1 MSSRLRT
8 HRCEATGA
16 SAKPAERRETTQG
29 IAVTKDEEISR
40 LRAALERIVM
50 EGKVYAA
57 HNALEPC
64 AQRMYDHAD
73 EALRGGKP

>member
-1 MSSRLRT
+1 
-8 HRCEATGA
+8 
-16 SAKPAERRETTQG
+16 
-29 IAVTKDEEISR
+29 VTKDEEISR